1 MSERFRILPSITE
14 VDTFL
19 KSRSLPA
26 GREVRERV
34 DAFLGQARQ
43 TLALAQEAPWSNK
56 QDVLEA
62 LTNELAQTPA
72 RATEQ
77 VINATGVVVHT
88 NLGRA
93 PLAAE
98 LFRKAEARL
107 CAYSPLEFDLK
118 TGERGERGTRVQSL
132 LRTLSGAEAGIA
144 VNNNAAAVFLML
156 RALAA
161 GKEVIV
167 SRGELVE
174 IGGSFR
180 IPDIMREAGVTLV
193 EVGTTNRTRLSD
205 YERAITDNTAAL
217 LKVHPSNYEM
227 RGFTEEVELSELAT
241 LARQHDLLSLY
252 DWGSGSFYRFSQ
264 EPLRDHP
271 TAAQVLD
278 SGVDV
283 VAFSG
288 DKLLGGVQAGL
299 VLGQEALVQKL
310 RKHPLYRALR
320 LDKGTLAL
328 LEETLSAYLD
338 PEHAPEHIPTVR
350 MLEESVDVIRVRAEY
365 TQARLKLAQEPGFTC
380 ELREADSLAGGG
392 ALPELTLPSLALVVR
407 HTERSAQQ
415 LQTRLREFPV
425 PVIARI
431 QDECVWLDFRTVL
444 PGDLADLA
452 DALNA
457 LCSQDETSS

>member
-1 MSERFRILPSITE
+1 MSERFRMLPSITE
-14 VDTFL
+14 ADAFL
-19 KSRSLPA
+19 KSRSLPS
-26 GREVRERV
+26 GREVREQV
-34 DAFLGQARQ
+34 DAFLAQARQ
-43 TLALAQEAPWSNK
+43 TLAQVQDPQWLSK

-62 LTNELAQTPA
+62 LADELTRTPI
-72 RATEQ
+72 RALER

-93 PLAAE
+93 PLAE
-98 LFRKAEARL
+98 EVFQSVQARL
-107 CAYSPLEFDLK
+107 CAYSPLEFDLES
-118 TGERGERGTRVQSL
+118 GERGERGERVQSL
-132 LRTLSGAEAGIA
+132 LRALSGAEAGLA

-156 RALAA
+156 RALAS

-205 YERAITDNTAAL
+205 YKQAITGDTAVL

-227 RGFTEEVELSELAT
+227 RGFTAEVALPELAA
-241 LARQHDLLSLY
+241 LARQHNLLSLY

-264 EPLRDHP
+264 GPLREHP
-271 TAAQVLD
+271 TASQVLD
-278 SGVDV
+278 SGVDG

-299 VLGQEALVQKL
+299 VLGRETLVQKL
-310 RKHPLYRALR
+310 RRHPLYRILR

-338 PEHAPEHIPTVR
+338 PTHAPERIPTVR
-350 MLEESVDVIRVRAEY
+350 MLEESGEVIRTRAEY
-365 TQARLKLAQEPGFTC
+365 TLARLKFSKDSRYTC
-380 ELREADSLAGGG
+380 ELRETVSLAGGG
-392 ALPELTLPSLALVVR
+392 ALPELTLPSWALVLKHV
-407 HTERSAQQ
+407 EQSAQQ
-415 LQTRLREFPV
+415 LQTRLRQSKI

-431 QDECVWLDFRTVL
+431 QDEHAWLDFRTVL
-444 PGDLADLA
+444 PADLADLA

-457 LCSQDETSS
+457 LCLQN

>member
-1 MSERFRILPSITE
+1 MSHFRMLPSITE
-14 VDTFL
+14 ADAFL

-26 GREVRERV
+26 GLEVRKQV
-34 DAFLGQARQ
+34 DAFLAQARQ
-43 TLALAQEAPWSNK
+43 TLALAQEAPWLSK
-56 QDVLEA
+56 QEVLE
-62 LTNELAQTPA
+62 TLADEFVQTST
-72 RATEQ
+72 RAPDR

-98 LFRKAEARL
+98 LFQSVQNRL

-118 TGERGERGTRVQSL
+118 SGERGERGERVQSL
-132 LRTLSGAEAGIA
+132 LRALSGAEAGTA

-161 GKEVIV
+161 GKEVLV

-180 IPDIMREAGVTLV
+180 IPDILREAGVTLV

-205 YERAITDNTAAL
+205 YEQAITENTAAL
-217 LKVHPSNYEM
+217 LKVNPSNYEM
-227 RGFTEEVELSELAT
+227 RGFTAEVMLPELAN
-241 LARQHDLLSLY
+241 LAHQHNLTALY
-252 DWGSGSFYRFSQ
+252 DWGSGSFYHFSQ
-264 EPLRDHP
+264 GPLREHA
-271 TAAQVLD
+271 TAAQVLE

-283 VAFSG
+283 IAFSG

-299 VLGQEALVQKL
+299 VLGREVLVQKL

-338 PEHAPEHIPTVR
+338 PAHVPERIPTVR
-350 MLEESVDVIRVRAEY
+350 MLEESKDEIRTRAEY
-365 TQARLKLAQEPGFTC
+365 TLARLKLSEDSHYTC
-380 ELREADSLAGGG
+380 ELQETVSLAGGG
-392 ALPELTLPSLALVVR
+392 ALPELTLPSLALVLK
-407 HTERSAQQ
+407 HKEQSAQQ
-415 LQTRLREFPV
+415 LQARLREASV
-425 PVIARI
+425 PVITRI
-431 QDECVWLDFRTVL
+431 QDEHVWLDFRTVL

-457 LCSQDETSS
+457 LCLQN

>member
-34 DAFLGQARQ
+34 DAFLGQSRQ

-118 TGERGERGTRVQSL
+118 TGERGERGTQVQSL

-217 LKVHPSNYEM
+217 LKVHPSNYEIK
-227 RGFTEEVELSELAT
+227 SN
-241 LARQHDLLSLY
+241 
-252 DWGSGSFYRFSQ
+252 
-264 EPLRDHP
+264 
-271 TAAQVLD
+271 
-278 SGVDV
+278 
-283 VAFSG
+283 
-288 DKLLGGVQAGL
+288 
-299 VLGQEALVQKL
+299 
-310 RKHPLYRALR
+310 
-320 LDKGTLAL
+320 
-328 LEETLSAYLD
+328 
-338 PEHAPEHIPTVR
+338 
-350 MLEESVDVIRVRAEY
+350 
-365 TQARLKLAQEPGFTC
+365 
-380 ELREADSLAGGG
+380 
-392 ALPELTLPSLALVVR
+392 
-407 HTERSAQQ
+407 RS
-415 LQTRLREFPV
+415 
-425 PVIARI
+425 
-431 QDECVWLDFRTVL
+431 
-444 PGDLADLA
+444 
-452 DALNA
+452 N
-457 LCSQDETSS
+457 

>member
-1 MSERFRILPSITE
+1 MSHFRMLPSITE
-14 VDTFL
+14 ADAFL

-26 GREVRERV
+26 GLEVREQV
-34 DAFLGQARQ
+34 DAFLAQARQ
-43 TLALAQEAPWSNK
+43 TLALAQEAPWLSK
-56 QDVLEA
+56 QEVLE
-62 LTNELAQTPA
+62 TLADEFVQTST
-72 RATEQ
+72 RAPDR

-98 LFRKAEARL
+98 LFQSVQNRL

-118 TGERGERGTRVQSL
+118 SGERGERGERVQSL
-132 LRTLSGAEAGIA
+132 LRALSGAEAGTA

-161 GKEVIV
+161 GKEVLV

-180 IPDIMREAGVTLV
+180 IPDILREAGVTLV

-205 YERAITDNTAAL
+205 YEQAITENTAAL
-217 LKVHPSNYEM
+217 LKVNPSNYEM
-227 RGFTEEVELSELAT
+227 RGFTAEVTLPELAN
-241 LARQHDLLSLY
+241 LAHQHNLTALY
-252 DWGSGSFYRFSQ
+252 DWGSGSFYRFAQ
-264 EPLRDHP
+264 GPLLGHP
-271 TAAQVLD
+271 TATQVLD

-283 VAFSG
+283 IAFSG

-299 VLGQEALVQKL
+299 ILGRATLVQQL

-328 LEETLSAYLD
+328 LEETLAAYLD
-338 PEHAPEHIPTVR
+338 PTHVPERIPTVR
-350 MLEESVDVIRVRAEY
+350 MLEESKDEIRTRAEY
-365 TQARLKLAQEPGFTC
+365 TLARLKLSQDSCFTC
-380 ELREADSLAGGG
+380 ELRETESLAGGG
-392 ALPELTLPSLALVVR
+392 ALPELTLPSLALVLK
-407 HTERSAQQ
+407 HTEQSAQQ
-415 LQTRLREFPV
+415 LQTRLRGAPV

-444 PGDLADLA
+444 PGEFADLA

-457 LCSQDETSS
+457 LCLQK